1 MGLNWH
7 QSQMSSLL
15 ALLLLLL
22 QMSFPTGS
30 LPVVVVDHKDG
41 RKDGNNDGN
50 NDDNKEGNKDDNSNK
65 LIVKLHATKVD
76 PSDGA
81 SSPEVPEFTIAVHSD
96 LAEIP
101 KLPEIISMNKT
112 WDNFER
118 QHAFDVVLGQLLKQ
132 VQNGGCRDL
141 KKEQDMKQR
150 KFSQVQENQ
159 ENKQRKFSLVQENQ
173 EKKERKHRQEKGDQD
188 KTSGQWQR
196 KWYKRIG

>member
-1 MGLNWH
+1 
-7 QSQMSSLL
+7 MSSLL

-50 NDDNKEGNKDDNSNK
+50 KYDNKDDHKDDSSNK
-65 LIVKLHATKVD
+65 LIAKLHATKFD

-81 SSPEVPEFTIAVHSD
+81 SSPVPEFKIAVHSD
-96 LAEIP
+96 LAKTP
-101 KLPEIISMNKT
+101 NMPEIISMTKT
-112 WDNFER
+112 WDHFER
-118 QHAFDVVLGQLLKQ
+118 QHAFDLVLGQLLKQ
-132 VQNGGCRDL
+132 IQNGKSRDL
-141 KKEQDMKQR
+141 KREQEGKQR
-150 KFSQVQENQ
+150 RFSQVQENQ
-159 ENKQRKFSLVQENQ
+159 EE
-173 EKKERKHRQEKGDQD
+173 KERKHPQEKGDQD

>member
-1 MGLNWH
+1 
-7 QSQMSSLL
+7 MSSLL

-41 RKDGNNDGN
+41 SFD
-50 NDDNKEGNKDDNSNK
+50 K
-65 LIVKLHATKVD
+65 LIVKLHTTKVD

-81 SSPEVPEFTIAVHSD
+81 SSPEVQEFTIDTHSD
-96 LAEIP
+96 LPKMP
-101 KLPEIISMNKT
+101 KLPEIISMTKT

-132 VQNGGCRDL
+132 IQNGRSRDL
-141 KKEQDMKQR
+141 KRDK
-150 KFSQVQENQ
+150 
-159 ENKQRKFSLVQENQ
+159 ENKQRKLPQVQENQ
-173 EKKERKHRQEKGDQD
+173 EKKERKHPQEKGDQE
-188 KTSGQWQR
+188 KISGQWQR

>member
-1 MGLNWH
+1 
-7 QSQMSSLL
+7 MSSLL

-81 SSPEVPEFTIAVHSD
+81 SSPEVPEFKIAVNSD
-96 LAEIP
+96 LAKIP
-101 KLPEIISMNKT
+101 KLPEIISMTKT
-112 WDNFER
+112 WDHFER
-118 QHAFDVVLGQLLKQ
+118 QHAFDMVLGQMLKHI
-132 VQNGGCRDL
+132 QNGRTRDL
-141 KKEQDMKQR
+141 KRGQEKKQR
-150 KFSQVQENQ
+150 KLPQ
-159 ENKQRKFSLVQENQ
+159 VQENQ
-173 EKKERKHRQEKGDQD
+173 EKKERKHPQEKDDQE

>member
-1 MGLNWH
+1 
-7 QSQMSSLL
+7 MSSLL

-41 RKDGNNDGN
+41 RKGGNNDGN

-101 KLPEIISMNKT
+101 KLPEIISMTKT

-118 QHAFDVVLGQLLKQ
+118 QHAFDMVLGQLLKQ
-132 VQNGGCRDL
+132 IQNGRSRDL
-141 KKEQDMKQR
+141 KREQERFKENFHKSKRTKKRR
-150 KFSQVQENQ
+150 KGNIHKRRVI
-159 ENKQRKFSLVQENQ
+159 KRRHL
-173 EKKERKHRQEKGDQD
+173 D
-188 KTSGQWQR
+188 SGSETGTR
-196 KWYKRIG
+196 GSAKN